1 MLTDPEG
8 LPVSEHRPLDRV
20 LAPSLPVEPIHD
32 WLFLL
37 LECHCNSAVKDAFQV
52 TELDVFP
59 YREGAEDALGFGSVL
74 EARVIFGD
82 SDNDLSARIV
92 AVIIFCGCYSL
103 LKDSKTLLIIVIVL
117 QLVLLSLHHVS
128 IALALFISVVV
139 VQQYRG
145 VSHARSVAHLL
156 CVLVAVFERLARL
169 AWRLCPRFAR
179 FLSPLCNTWKAFSQL
194 SHLDMIMEAVAF
206 EPILIGK

>member
-8 LPVSEHRPLDRV
+8 LSAAEHRPLDRV
-20 LAPSLPVEPIHD
+20 LAPSLLVEHFQD

-37 LECHCNSAVKDAFQV
+37 LECHCDSTVKDAFQV

-59 YREGAEDALGFGSVL
+59 HREGAEDALGFGSVL
-74 EARVIFGD
+74 EARVISGN

-117 QLVLLSLHHVS
+117 QLVRLSLHHVP
-128 IALALFISVVV
+128 IGLAFFISVVV

-145 VSHARSVAHLL
+145 VSHTRSVAHLP
-156 CVLVAVFERLARL
+156 CVLVAVYERLTRL
-169 AWRLCPRFAR
+169 A
-179 FLSPLCNTWKAFSQL
+179 
-194 SHLDMIMEAVAF
+194 
-206 EPILIGK
+206 